1 MHIRTI
7 PRATGVIPMGLSARL
22 LTEATAFEA
31 RCFETKERLKLLS
44 ANAVKVRAHQEP
56 SEERQQQRR
65 KIIPIRPEL
74 SHKERMELHAQ
85 KMRDKNR
92 ELKRKRLQ
100 DMQLKR
106 WGTRG

>member
-7 PRATGVIPMGLSARL
+7 PRATGVMPLGASARW
-22 LTEATAFEA
+22 LTEETAA
-31 RCFETKERLKLLS
+31 RAKTYEQRLRQS

-56 SEERQQQRR
+56 AEERQQQRR

-85 KMRDKNR
+85 KMRERNQ
-92 ELKRKRLQ
+92 ELKSERYRA
-100 DMQLKR
+100 MQARR